1 MFLSIVSLHAKNRFL
16 PPSMSHHHS
25 STRRRHWLQASLAG
39 LGALLALGLI
49 IYISEASHLPL
60 LLGSFG
66 SSAVLV
72 FGFPESGFS
81 KPARVVG
88 AHVLCAAIGLFCLHF
103 CGPHGWAQAL
113 SVGLCVTA
121 MLGLR
126 LVHPPAGSNAL
137 LVFALQ
143 PDWSF
148 LLWPTL
154 LGSVML
160 VTLAWIWQRFFPKPH
175 PQG

>member
-1 MFLSIVSLHAKNRFL
+1 
-16 PPSMSHHHS
+16 MSYPHS
-25 STRRRHWLQASLAG
+25 SSRHRRWLQATLAG
-39 LGALLALGLI
+39 LGSLLAVGLI
-49 IYISEASHLPL
+49 IDTSEVSHLPL

-81 KPARVVG
+81 KPGRVVG
-88 AHVLCAAIGLFCLHF
+88 AHVLCAAIGLTCLHL

-137 LVFALQ
+137 LVFAMQ
-143 PDWSF
+143 PGWSF